1 MKANYPIGM
10 VLILLLTA
18 ACFTGCSDDKQ
29 PLEPVVPE
37 VTVTGSYE
45 LYPGLSLG
53 TLAPAGTAVFNG
65 ETVEGKL
72 VWKEASTIY
81 RQAGEHPAAWV
92 FIPDDPKRYL
102 PAEGTVPVHVAVT
115 AIEWE
120 LVAEKI
126 YPPLPNVSQR
136 PVLTALLSPDGSEYQ
151 MFCLTRPET
160 GAYSLLTA
168 PVEDVTSWQQ
178 QADGILFLNVMP
190 GMLPIITQLDQMLRF
205 NDKLLVPEYR
215 GQYRLFL
222 SSNGGTDWSQVEI
235 NGEKASG
242 RSVLGEVGR
251 TGYLAVVAGKPD
263 RYFYRTTD
271 LVTWER
277 SENPVPDDFP
287 EEKFARF
294 TSPDRL
300 TLVGGLIAN
309 GSTNTLL
316 NTTWST
322 EDGLNWTRHDAAP
335 FDEAREGAAGA
346 VCNGIFFLIGGANSA
361 GQSTE
366 DIRYST
372 DRGETWHKV
381 SLPGT
386 SGEGG
391 YSARS
396 YTSVLVD
403 EQNRILVF
411 SGRKTST
418 SPWLDEIW
426 RGTPK

>member
-1 MKANYPIGM
+1 M
-10 VLILLLTA
+10 LLTLLLTA
-18 ACFTGCSDDKQ
+18 ACLAGCKDEKQ
-29 PLEPVVPE
+29 PPKPVAIE

-45 LYPGLSLG
+45 LYPGVSLG
-53 TLAPAGTAVFNG
+53 TLVPAGTAVFNG
-65 ETVEGKL
+65 NPVEGTL
-72 VWKEASTIY
+72 AWKDASAIY
-81 RQAGEHPAAWV
+81 TQAGEHQAAWV

-126 YPPLPNVSQR
+126 YPPLANIGPR
-136 PVLTALLSPDGSEYQ
+136 PVSTVLLSSDGSEYQ
-151 MFCLTRPET
+151 TFCLKRPEN
-160 GAYSLLTA
+160 GAYSLLTT
-168 PVEDVTSWQQ
+168 PVEDLTSWQQ
-178 QADGILFLNVMP
+178 QADGIVFLNILP
-190 GMLPIITQLDQMLRF
+190 GTLPVITQLNQMVRF

-222 SSNGGTDWSQVEI
+222 SSDGRTDWSLVEI
-235 NGEKASG
+235 NGVEASG
-242 RSVLGEVGR
+242 RSILGEVGR
-251 TGYLAVVAGKPD
+251 TGYLTVVAGRPD
-263 RYFYRTTD
+263 RYFYRTND

-309 GSTNTLL
+309 GLTNTLL

-346 VCNGIFFLIGGANSA
+346 VCNDIFFLIGGADSN

-372 DRGETWHKV
+372 DQGETWHKV

-396 YTSVLVD
+396 SSSVLVD
-403 EQNRILVF
+403 AQNRILVF

-418 SPWLDEIW
+418 SQWLDEIW

>member
-1 MKANYPIGM
+1 M
-10 VLILLLTA
+10 ILTLLVAA
-18 ACFTGCSDDKQ
+18 ACLAGCSDDKQ

-45 LYPGLSLG
+45 LYPGLSIG
-53 TLAPAGTAVFNG
+53 TLVPAGTAVFNG
-65 ETVEGKL
+65 ETVEGTL
-72 VWKEASTIY
+72 AWKDPSAIY
-81 RQAGEHPAAWV
+81 AQVGEHPAAWV

-102 PAEGTVPVHVAVT
+102 PAEGTVPVHVAVS

-126 YPPLPNVSQR
+126 YPPLANIGKR
-136 PVLTALLSPDGSEYQ
+136 PVSTALLSPDGSEYQ
-151 MFCLTRPET
+151 IFCLMRPET
-160 GAYSLLTA
+160 GSYGWQTA
-168 PVEDVTSWQQ
+168 SVEDVTSWQQ
-178 QADGILFLNVMP
+178 QTDGIMFLHALP
-190 GMLPIITQLDQMLRF
+190 GTLPAIVQLDQMVRF
-205 NDKLLVPEYR
+205 NDMLLVPEYW
-215 GQYRLFL
+215 GQNRLFL
-222 SSNGGTDWSQVEI
+222 SANGGIDWSQVEI
-235 NGEKASG
+235 NGEKAV
-242 RSVLGEVGR
+242 RSILGEVGR
-251 TGYLAVVAGKPD
+251 TGYLTVMTGRTD

-294 TSPDRL
+294 TSPDNL
-300 TLVGGLIAN
+300 TLVGGSKTVNL
-309 GSTNTLL
+309 SETLY

-335 FDEAREGAAGA
+335 FDEAREGATGA
-346 VCNGIFFLIGGANSA
+346 VCNGIFFLIGGTDAT
-361 GQSTE
+361 GRSTE

-386 SGEGG
+386 SEEGG

-403 EQNRILVF
+403 EQKRMLVF
-411 SGRKTST
+411 NGRKTST